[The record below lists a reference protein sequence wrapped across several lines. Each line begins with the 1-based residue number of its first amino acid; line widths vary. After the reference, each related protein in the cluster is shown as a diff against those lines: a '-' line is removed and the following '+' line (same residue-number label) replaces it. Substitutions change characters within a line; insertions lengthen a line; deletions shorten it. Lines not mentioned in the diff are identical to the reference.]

1 MIQGFL
7 HPALAWGALLAGVPI
22 LIHLLNRQRFR
33 PTPWGAMRFVE
44 AAWRRTRR
52 RMQLENLLLLLL
64 RAGAIA
70 LLALALARP
79 FLESSSPLA
88 ALTESRR
95 DVIVILDVSASMGHR
110 ESIETSFDRA
120 RTRAVDLF
128 DELSDDRGDRA
139 WLFLA
144 ARSPRLLTWGDPG
157 KAAAALEAVS
167 SQTAERM
174 NLSAVLAEV
183 QALAEE
189 EAAGTGESAIEVHL
203 LTDLQRNTF
212 DATLAED
219 AASAIE
225 ILDALA
231 ELQVTILVED
241 MGPAAKT
248 PANLGV
254 TALTLTDR
262 VPGPGATVEVR
273 CEITN
278 HGDQPVA
285 GVRLALELDGE
296 RRPSRSID
304 LGAREV
310 FELSMP
316 LSFPEAGDHTLECRL
331 EGDALAV
338 DDARA
343 LVVRCPSPLRV
354 ALVNGAPATAL
365 EDDAIGLLSAALEPA
380 TTDSGL
386 DQDAFQVSELS
397 PSELDSGDLDLAAID
412 VLWLADVDGLASSTW
427 EGITARVQSGAAL
440 IVSLGDRVQTG
451 RWNEQAFRP
460 DGSGLLP
467 AELGAK
473 RSVASRREGYWRAI
487 DSDFEH
493 PTLTFF
499 GEERWRP
506 LWTEV
511 PYYDFVTLT
520 PLEDAKVL
528 ARLDDLNRSP
538 LFIERKLDR
547 GRVLLIATTIAPHW
561 NRIAESPRTLV
572 PFVHELVR
580 YAGLRELAPAPIRP
594 GEAFSA
600 RTDSFP
606 RAPEL
611 LNPDGSRRPL
621 SGAPFELGGGAW
633 LLPEVPGS
641 ETTRAGLYFI
651 NLEGAPSLPFA
662 VTCEPAEGDLAR
674 WSAAELDASHP
685 ALTYYAAAE
694 EGDMDETVGD
704 EARGELW
711 RTLCALALA
720 FLIFEALWAARLG
733 RRRGIA

>member
-95 DVIVILDVSASMGHR
+95 DLIVILDVSASMGHR
-110 ESIETSFDRA
+110 ESVETSFDRA
-120 RTRAVDLF
+120 RARAVDLF

-144 ARSPRLLTWGDPG
+144 GRSPRLLTWGDPA
-157 KAAAALEAVS
+157 KAASALDAVS
-167 SQTAERM
+167 SETSERM
-174 NLSAVLAEV
+174 NLSAILAEV

-189 EAAGTGESAIEVHL
+189 EAAGTGKSAVEVRL

-212 DATLAED
+212 DATRAED
-219 AASAIE
+219 AASALE
-225 ILDALA
+225 LLDALA
-231 ELQVTILVED
+231 ELEVTILVED
-241 MGPAAKT
+241 MGPTATT

-254 TALTLTDR
+254 TALTLPER
-262 VPGPGATVEVR
+262 VPGPGVTVEVR

-296 RRPSRSID
+296 RRPSRTVE

-310 FELSMP
+310 LELSMP
-316 LSFPEAGDHTLECRL
+316 LSFAEAGDHTLECRL

-338 DDARA
+338 DDTRA
-343 LVVRCPSPLRV
+343 LVVRCPAPLRV
-354 ALVNGAPATAL
+354 TLVNGAPATAL

-380 TTDSGL
+380 ATDGDLSN
-386 DQDAFQVSELS
+386 DAFQVSELS
-397 PSELDSGDLDLAAID
+397 PSELDSGDLDFATFD
-412 VLWLADVDGLASSTW
+412 VLWLADVDGLTSSTW
-427 EGITARVQSGAAL
+427 EGITARVQAGAAL
-440 IVSLGDRVQTG
+440 IVSLGDRVQTE
-451 RWNEQAFRP
+451 RWNERAFRP

-493 PTLTFF
+493 PALTFF

-511 PYYDFVTLT
+511 PHYDFVTLT
-520 PLEDAKVL
+520 PLEDAKIL
-528 ARLDDLNRSP
+528 ARLDDLSRSP
-538 LFIERKLDR
+538 LFIERSFDR
-547 GRVLLIATTIAPHW
+547 GRVLLLATTIAPHW
-561 NRIAESPRTLV
+561 NRIADSPRTLV

-580 YAGLRELAPAPIRP
+580 YAGLRERAPAPIRP

-621 SGAPFELGGGAW
+621 SGAPAELGGGAW

-641 ETTRAGLYFI
+641 ETTRAGLYSI
-651 NLEGAPSLPFA
+651 DLEGAPSLPFA

-685 ALTYYAAAE
+685 ALTYYTAAK
-694 EGDMDETVGD
+694 EGDMDKTVGD

-720 FLIFEALWAARLG
+720 FLICEALWAARLG

>member
-95 DVIVILDVSASMGHR
+95 DLVVILDVSASMGHR
-110 ESIETSFDRA
+110 ESVETSFDRA
-120 RTRAVDLF
+120 RSRAVDLF
-128 DELSDDRGDRA
+128 DELSDERGDRA

-144 ARSPRLLTWGDPG
+144 GRSPRLLTWGDPV
-157 KAAAALEAVS
+157 KAASALEAVS
-167 SQTAERM
+167 GETAERM
-174 NLSAVLAEV
+174 NLTAVLAEV
-183 QALAEE
+183 QTLAEE
-189 EAAGTGESAIEVHL
+189 ESAGTGESAIEVHL

-212 DATLAED
+212 DATRAED
-219 AASAIE
+219 AASTIE

-231 ELQVTILVED
+231 ELEVMVLVED
-241 MGPAAKT
+241 MGPAATT

-254 TALTLTDR
+254 TALTLPER

-278 HGDQPVA
+278 HGAQPVA

-296 RRPSRSID
+296 RRPSRTID

-310 FELSMP
+310 LEVSMP
-316 LSFPEAGDHTLECRL
+316 LSFAEAGDHTLECLL
-331 EGDALAV
+331 EGDALTV
-338 DDARA
+338 DDTRA
-343 LVVRCPSPLRV
+343 LVVRCPAPLRV
-354 ALVNGAPATAL
+354 ALVNGAPAAEL
-365 EDDAIGLLSAALEPA
+365 EEDAIGLLSAALEP
-380 TTDSGL
+380 TITDSEL
-386 DQDAFQVSELS
+386 AHDAFQVSELS
-397 PSELDSGDLDLAAID
+397 PSDLDSGDLDLQSVD
-412 VLWLADVDGLASSTW
+412 VLWLADVDGLTSSTW
-427 EGITARVQSGAAL
+427 EGITARVQAGAAL
-440 IVSLGDRVQTG
+440 IVSLGDRVQIG
-451 RWNEQAFRP
+451 RWNERAFRP

-467 AELGAK
+467 AELGVK
-473 RSVASRREGYWRAI
+473 RSVASRREGYWRTI
-487 DSDFEH
+487 DSDFDH
-493 PTLTFF
+493 PALAFF
-499 GEERWRP
+499 SEERWRP

-511 PYYDFVTLT
+511 PHYDFVTLT

-538 LFIERKLDR
+538 ILIERTIDR
-547 GRVLLIATTIAPHW
+547 GRVLLLATTIAPHW
-561 NRIAESPRTLV
+561 NRIAESPRTLI

-580 YAGLRELAPAPIRP
+580 YAGLRERAPAPIRP

-600 RTDSFP
+600 RTESFP

-611 LNPDGSRRPL
+611 LNPDGSRRAL
-621 SGAPFELGGGAW
+621 SGAPVELGGGAW
-633 LLPEVPGS
+633 RLPEVPGI
-641 ETTRAGLYFI
+641 ETTRAGLYAI
-651 NLEGAPSLPFA
+651 ELEGAPDVPFA
-662 VTCEPAEGDLAR
+662 VTCEPTEGDLAR
-674 WSAAELDASHP
+674 WAPAELDASHP
-685 ALTYYAAAE
+685 ALSYYAAAD
-694 EGDMDETVGD
+694 EGAEDETVGD

-720 FLIFEALWAARLG
+720 FLVFEALWAARLG